1 MAPMKNIPYGHQ
13 SVNLSDVFAVARGVR
28 SEWMTMG
35 PAVEKFERDISKVA
49 GSTYAIAVSSGS
61 AALHCAYATI
71 GLEPGDEVITTPLTF
86 AATATTAMNLGGVIL
101 FADIHP
107 DTGNIDPK
115 SVEALIS
122 PRTKAIVAVDY
133 AGHPADMDE
142 LMALGKKHGILVIED
157 AAHSL
162 GSLYKGRPVGSLAD
176 ITALS
181 FFPTK
186 NITTGEGGA
195 VVTNNA
201 DFARKARLFR
211 SHGIVRDKEFLH
223 NTSEGPWHQ
232 EVQSLGLNYRM
243 PDLLARLGSSQLHR
257 LPIFH
262 KKRKQVFLGYKEN
275 LSHVPNVTLPVH
287 RPESDPMWHL
297 YPLRVD
303 PRIRRA
309 VFEDLRAAGIGVQVN
324 YIPVNSHPYFR
335 ELGFTP
341 DSTPHARDY
350 YAGEISLPM
359 FADLSP
365 RSVKVISKKVADLC
379 RSKK

>member
-1 MAPMKNIPYGHQ
+1 MKNIPGHQ
-13 SVNLSDVFAVARGVR
+13 SVNLSDVFLVARGVQ

-35 PAVEKFERDISKVA
+35 AAEEKFERDFCKIA
-49 GSTYAIAVSSGS
+49 GSTYAIALSSGS
-61 AALHCAYATI
+61 AVLHCAYAAI
-71 GLEPGDEVITTPLTF
+71 RIEPGDQVITAPLTF

-101 FADIHP
+101 FADVRP

-122 PRTKAIVAVDY
+122 PRRKAIVSVDY
-133 AGHPADMDE
+133 AGRPADMDE
-142 LMALGKKHGILVIED
+142 LMALGKKHGIPVLDD

-162 GSLYKGRPVGSLAD
+162 GSLYKGRQVGSLGD

-195 VVTNNA
+195 VVTNNR

-211 SHGIVRDKEFLH
+211 SHGMVRDKEFLH

-232 EVQSLGLNYRM
+232 EIQSLGLNYRM
-243 PDLLARLGSSQLHR
+243 PDLLARLGSSQLQR
-257 LPIFH
+257 LPIFQ
-262 KKRKQVFLGYKEN
+262 KKRKQVFLGYKEH
-275 LSHVPNVTLPVH
+275 LSHVPNLMLPVH
-287 RPESDPMWHL
+287 HPESDPMWHL
-297 YPLRVD
+297 HLLRVD
-303 PRIRRA
+303 PLIRRA

-324 YIPVNSHPYFR
+324 YIPVNSQPYFR

-341 DSTPHARDY
+341 DSTLTP
-350 YAGEISLPM
+350 ESIIKEKFLCPCSQT
-359 FADLSP
+359 
-365 RSVKVISKKVADLC
+365 SVPG
-379 RSKK
+379 R